1 MLGRLAARCT
11 GPRVA
16 LLALLAT
23 ASMVLLLMRAEL
35 PMVSAMTVGMALQK
49 ASPDRHILHKCDPAV
64 LAGEDEPMRSFDSRL
79 LGYGPA
85 DARTILCAME
95 ANGSEGKRLYLERHF
110 PLDVLFAALYGPAIA
125 ALYLWLLRA
134 HGRKAG
140 PLCYFALIPLAGA
153 ALDIAENIAV
163 RTIVVAGFP
172 LDTTAVALASGLT
185 VGKYILIGSG
195 MAVTMTLLLRY
206 LITRSFGRGAGSFE
220 PQAG

>member
-1 MLGRLAARCT
+1 
-11 GPRVA
+11 
-16 LLALLAT
+16 
-23 ASMVLLLMRAEL
+23 MVLLLTRAEL
-35 PMVSAMTVGMALQK
+35 PMVSAMTVGIALQK

-64 LAGEDEPMRSFDSRL
+64 LAGEDEPLRNFDARV

-110 PLDVLFAALYGPAIA
+110 PLDVLFAALYGPAVA
-125 ALYLWLLRA
+125 ALYLWLMRA
-134 HGRKAG
+134 NGRKAG
-140 PLCYFALIPLAGA
+140 PLCYFALVPLAGA

-163 RTIVVAGFP
+163 RAIVVGGFP

-185 VGKYILIGSG
+185 VGKYVLIGSG
-195 MAVTMTLLLRY
+195 MAVTTVLLLRY
-206 LITRSFGRGAGSFE
+206 LITRSFGPGAGSLE